1 MTTVGAGDP
10 IALGAVTRTGSVT
23 LIAVAKVNGRTA
35 FAGRW
40 EEPLVPSGLPA
51 QPYHAAADLD
61 AASAEDVVR
70 RGEQAAEEAAM
81 AALTA
86 ATSGLRAAA
95 SSGVP
100 GAGSSAPAAGS
111 VPGAGSGAPAAG
123 SGVLAP
129 GSGPTAADIVGV
141 AVVVKAVSV
150 PDSVAAVL
158 RSHAWMHAAEG
169 VLYRDAVLA
178 AARRCGLPAHAV
190 DTTAL
195 PEADDILRD
204 LGRDAGRPWRRLEKD
219 AARAA
224 LTLLS
229 RAGA

>member
-1 MTTVGAGDP
+1 MASRPVTTVGAGDP

-23 LIAVAKVNGRTA
+23 LIAVAKVNGRAA

-51 QPYHAAADLD
+51 QPYHAAAYLD
-61 AASAEDVVR
+61 AAAAEDMVG

-81 AALTA
+81 AALGAATAGLRTA
-86 ATSGLRAAA
+86 AGPGVSAAGP
-95 SSGVP
+95 GVP
-100 GAGSSAPAAGS
+100 AGSRPA
-111 VPGAGSGAPAAG
+111 
-123 SGVLAP
+123 
-129 GSGPTAADIVGV
+129 AADIVGV

-150 PDSVAAVL
+150 PGSVATVL

-178 AARRCGLPAHAV
+178 AARRCGLRAHAV
-190 DTTAL
+190 DAATL

-204 LGRDAGRPWRRLEKD
+204 LGRDAGRPWRRIEKD

-229 RAGA
+229 PAGA

>member
-1 MTTVGAGDP
+1 MTTVGADDP

-100 GAGSSAPAAGS
+100 GAGSGAPAAGS